1 MLWNYDAHVAQKERE
16 IAKSM
21 KDKGLKIAMIAERT
35 GLTPEEKMCIRDSPY
50 SGRRQKGSAAR
61 KRKQK

>member
-1 MLWNYDAHVAQKERE
+1 MHDMLWNYDAHVAQKERE

-35 GLTPEEKMCIRDSPY
+35 GLTPEEI
-50 SGRRQKGSAAR
+50 AAL
-61 KRKQK
+61 

>member
-35 GLTPEEKMCIRDSPY
+35 GLTPERSQRSKYADVCLTL
-50 SGRRQKGSAAR
+50 
-61 KRKQK
+61 

>member
-21 KDKGLKIAMIAERT
+21 KDKGLEIAMIAELT
-35 GLTPEEKMCIRDSPY
+35 GLTPEEI
-50 SGRRQKGSAAR
+50 AAL
-61 KRKQK
+61 